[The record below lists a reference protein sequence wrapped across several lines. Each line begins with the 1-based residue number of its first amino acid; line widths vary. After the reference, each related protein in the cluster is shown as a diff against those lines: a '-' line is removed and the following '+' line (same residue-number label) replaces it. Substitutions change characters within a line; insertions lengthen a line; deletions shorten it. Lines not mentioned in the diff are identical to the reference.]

1 MDEVIQLIDG
11 YISKLEDYNA
21 IFVGRQTD
29 LQNDIRIL
37 TTEFSGARSGDVQ
50 GFIDCMATTR
60 DLYSRA
66 GEVLYRA
73 KAQLEQVRNNL
84 M

>member
-29 LQNDIRIL
+29 L
-37 TTEFSGARSGDVQ
+37 
-50 GFIDCMATTR
+50 
-60 DLYSRA
+60 
-66 GEVLYRA
+66 
-73 KAQLEQVRNNL
+73 
-84 M
+84 